1 MTTISFKGKSI
12 DDMDQSE
19 LLTAFKS
26 LYKLHKDNKTLL
38 VKLQNLMNDKTDING
53 DFKEYNQDER
63 DVLNSKWG
71 RK

>member
-1 MTTISFKGKSI
+1 MTTINFKGKSV
-12 DDMDQSE
+12 DDMSQEE

-38 VKLQNLMNDKTDING
+38 IKLQNLMNDKTDIHG
-53 DFKEYNQDER
+53 DFKEYNQEEI
-63 DVLNSKWG
+63 DVLNSRWG